1 MIDLNRELSPKP
13 KCVPCPIIVGVGLL
27 SMLIMYG
34 WVSAIVQ
41 KVFNGAGLEHCCTI
55 EGVRF
60 NYVSVLVLLCA
71 IAVAL
76 IVAAILQARDWFI
89 RRDFER
95 RYGVKLHPLTSRPT
109 DSSGSSSTSSFHGAE
124 YGDGD

>member
-1 MIDLNRELSPKP
+1 M
-13 KCVPCPIIVGVGLL
+13 LL
-27 SMLIMYG
+27 VYG
-34 WVSAIVQ
+34 WVSAVVQ

-60 NYVSVLVLLCA
+60 NYISVFVLLCA

-76 IVAAILQARDWFI
+76 LVAATLQVRDWLI

-95 RYGVKLHPLTSRPT
+95 RYGVKLSPSTIRFT
-109 DSSGSSSTSSFHGAE
+109 DSSGSTSNSPFNGTE